1 MRKKLLLFCLALFV
15 LPSLCLAQGL
25 QRKGEVTLKSA
36 YNPEEMTD
44 DVSLPMPCG
53 AEMVFRVVAVPVGG
67 YLSDLET
74 RFGCDDCERSGEE
87 FYDRQYSQGI
97 SGPFRLS
104 DLPALWQEKLQA
116 GRQGVKKANLSDK
129 AIYFIAKYELSNL
142 QWDVVMGSCPDKSKP
157 LAADAACPKNGISW
171 YDAVDFSRRYMDWL
185 LAKQPGSLPRF
196 SGDNKNVAFLRLPTE
211 REWEYAARGGH
222 MVSLESLRNE
232 NFFEHDKNIP
242 LSDFAVYQTDAGSR
256 AASGP
261 ENIGSRLP
269 NPLGL
274 YDMAGNVAEMVLDP
288 FQFSLGGRLGGAAG
302 GFVRKGG
309 SFMTGEGEIMPGRRE
324 EVAFYVE
331 SGPNKARDLGF
342 RLVLSGINTPGGGR
356 PEALRREWKV
366 AGTSSP
372 FSFDAS
378 QSPLAEVDRLL
389 SEAQNDREKSML
401 TALRGVIKDN
411 NIALERQQE
420 KAAAWHIRSAMH
432 TVGSI
437 RNFFIRRKTLS
448 NQMQAMQ
455 TQLGKTSEQ
464 AQKEKLK
471 KSIGEHK
478 EFIAMLDQAIDT
490 TVGHY
495 RILVE
500 ESAIYPKEMFDKQ
513 LALAR
518 EEIKGNDWN
527 NKELQSCFEKF
538 DHHIKLLRQNKKSQL
553 SVNSLRK
560 DMVSAEYQ
568 K

>member
-25 QRKGEVTLKSA
+25 QRKGEVTFKSA

-53 AEMVFRVVAVPVGG
+53 AEMVFRVVAVPVDG

-104 DLPALWQEKLQA
+104 GLPALWQEKLQA

-242 LSDFAVYQTDAGSR
+242 LSDFAVYQTDTGSR

-342 RLVLSGINTPGGGR
+342 RLVLSGINTPGGGH

-455 TQLGKTSEQ
+455 IQLGKTSEQ

-518 EEIKGNDWN
+518 EDIKGNDWH

-538 DHHIKLLRQNKKSQL
+538 EHHIKLLRQNKSSQL

>member
-1 MRKKLLLFCLALFV
+1 MRKKLFLFCLALFV

-53 AEMVFRVVAVPVGG
+53 AEMVFRVVAVPVDG

-104 DLPALWQEKLQA
+104 GLPALWQEKLQA

-157 LAADAACPKNGISW
+157 LAADAARPKNGISW

-185 LAKQPGSLPRF
+185 LANQPGSLPRF

-242 LSDFAVYQTDAGSR
+242 LSDFAVYQPDTGSR

-389 SEAQNDREKSML
+389 SEAENDREKGML

-518 EEIKGNDWN
+518 EEIKGNDWH

-538 DHHIKLLRQNKKSQL
+538 EHHIKLLRQNKTSQL